1 LGRKFYIRHL
11 SGDDSNDG
19 RSAERAWKTFF
30 NVNKSDSVI
39 IAGDT
44 VYAGAGAY
52 HKTDAVNTDGEIR
65 PTKIWDGAVS
75 FIADRNG
82 DFTGDAGEVAI
93 ARLAYQDYM
102 KVKGFTIYFNV
113 DSTAGA
119 GGTAIDLQIEECV
132 IYGDCRI
139 ARPSGN
145 AVFRNNIV
153 GWRYALGGI
162 GGSGFGGTFVV
173 LFIGGTRDTDP
184 DQHWSNVIDAGKL
197 ICEFNTIH
205 SSSTAGLRGIF
216 IQVLTNDKFL
226 NQDGAWFKN
235 NMIVDSVIGVRTEYL
250 MFWEPQRAEDWDW
263 NWHIDNNF
271 YAYGDYD
278 GLFAHLIFFF
288 ESDPADFVMATL
300 SDWQSAVSVNA
311 YGFVMAPDG
320 AAVEGDPLFDTDFR
334 HITAGSTAIG
344 AALPIPD
351 TTDFELDDRE
361 TVQDIG
367 ADEYFNE
374 APGDNYI
381 FTSKIYGHIAD
392 EVIPTRAY
400 FKFDFFVY
408 PNDWVR
414 LLASWNGG
422 YRWWEIV
429 NTNTDKYLIEEEL
442 VIPGSVRGRN
452 FMFKVEIFQHA
463 SNRGLPDFGVED
475 MSKLRT
481 ELVTQ
486 EDIQENLK
494 PGMELDFWSIQ
505 FPGERAATVVVDK
518 YGNFRTYVWPGSYR
532 VKMVG
537 GGKLAGREVIIAKGF
552 SDTFARFGVPHCMNP
567 QQYNWS
573 DFEQQFMG
581 IEWAQYGVM
590 ELFNNEDGRF
600 NPEPAPLPA
609 LVRCGKLVKGQTG
622 SRKVF
627 MACNPTLK

>member
-1 LGRKFYIRHL
+1 MGRKFYIRHL

-19 RSAERAWKTFF
+19 RSPSRAWKTFF
-30 NVNKSDSVI
+30 NVNRSDSTL

-44 VYAGAGAY
+44 VYVGAGAY
-52 HKTDAVNTDGEIR
+52 HKKNAVATDGEIN
-65 PTKIWDGAVS
+65 PTKIWTGAVA

-93 ARLAYQDYM
+93 ARMNYQDYM
-102 KVKGFTIYFNV
+102 IVKGFTIYSSV
-113 DSTAGA
+113 DSTAGGG
-119 GGTAIDLQIEECV
+119 GGTAVDLQIEECV
-132 IYGDCRI
+132 VYEDCRI
-139 ARPSGN
+139 VKPSGT
-145 AVFRNNIV
+145 AIFRNNIV
-153 GWRYALGGI
+153 GWKYAFGEI
-162 GGSGFGGTFVV
+162 GGSTQGALIV
-173 LFIGGTRDTDP
+173 LFAGGARDVDP
-184 DQHWSNVIDAGKL
+184 GQHWSNVVGAGKL
-197 ICEFNTIH
+197 ICAFNTVH
-205 SSSTAGLRGIF
+205 SSSTASRRAIF
-216 IQVLTNDKFL
+216 VQVLSNNGYV
-226 NQDGAWFKN
+226 NQDGVFFKN
-235 NMIVDSVIGVRTEYL
+235 NIIVDSVTGVRTEYL
-250 MFWEPQRAEDWDW
+250 MFWEPQTAEDWDF
-263 NWHIDNNF
+263 NWHIDHNF

-278 GLFAHLIFFF
+278 GLFAQLIFFF
-288 ESDPADFVMATL
+288 EGSPNSFNMATL
-300 SDWQSAVSVNA
+300 SDWQSAISVDA
-311 YGFVMAPDG
+311 YGFVTAPDG
-320 AAVEGDPLFDTDFR
+320 FAVEGDPLFDTDFK
-334 HITAGSTAIG
+334 HIRSGSPAIG
-344 AALPIPD
+344 QALTILS
-351 TTDFELDDRE
+351 TTDFELDERD
-361 TVQDIG
+361 TDQDIG

-374 APGDNYI
+374 EPGDNYI

-392 EVIPTRAY
+392 EAVPTKAY

-429 NTNTDKYLIEEEL
+429 NTNTNKFLIEEEL
-442 VIPGSVRGRN
+442 RIPGSVRGRN

-463 SNRGLPDFGVED
+463 SNRGIPDFGVED

-494 PGMELDFWSIQ
+494 PGMELDFWSLQ

-537 GGKLAGREVIIAKGF
+537 GGKLAGRESIVAKGF

-567 QQYNWS
+567 QQYNWA

-581 IEWAQYGVM
+581 IEWAQFGVM
-590 ELFNNEDGRF
+590 ELFNNEEGRF

-622 SRKVF
+622 SRMVF